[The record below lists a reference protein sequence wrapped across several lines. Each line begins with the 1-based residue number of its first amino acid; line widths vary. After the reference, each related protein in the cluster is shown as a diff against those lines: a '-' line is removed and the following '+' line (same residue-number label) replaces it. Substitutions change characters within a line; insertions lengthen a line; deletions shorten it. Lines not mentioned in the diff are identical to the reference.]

1 LTQPATTAVY
11 SADAQPEPATK
22 EDHAMTYASTS
33 DLQRAMEYEIRQR
46 TKVEPHC
53 FRGLFEGQALPY
65 WLSTGLP
72 AKQIILQT
80 VVSAREWPADY
91 SAR

>member
-1 LTQPATTAVY
+1 MCYTTTT
-11 SADAQPEPATK
+11 E
-22 EDHAMTYASTS
+22 
-33 DLQRAMEYEIRQR
+33 LQQAMEYEIRQR

-80 VVSAREWPADY
+80 VVSAREWPTDY
-91 SAR
+91 LVR